1 MDERFLD
8 HAIINQIDVTSEQIV
23 LMSDGFYEFYQNKT
37 FEELIKMR
45 FNSSAIDPI
54 YGKKDDAS
62 ILVIDV

>member
-1 MDERFLD
+1 
-8 HAIINQIDVTSEQIV
+8 SEKAGVCFPNHDRYQ
-23 LMSDGFYEFYQNKT
+23 GFYEFYQNNQNKT

>member
-1 MDERFLD
+1 
-8 HAIINQIDVTSEQIV
+8 
-23 LMSDGFYEFYQNKT
+23 MSDGFYEFYQNNQNKT

-45 FNSSAIDPI
+45 FNSSVIDPI

>member
-1 MDERFLD
+1 MAFMNSIK
-8 HAIINQIDVTSEQIV
+8 IIKI
-23 LMSDGFYEFYQNKT
+23 KT

-62 ILVIDV
+62 ILVIDVWYIV